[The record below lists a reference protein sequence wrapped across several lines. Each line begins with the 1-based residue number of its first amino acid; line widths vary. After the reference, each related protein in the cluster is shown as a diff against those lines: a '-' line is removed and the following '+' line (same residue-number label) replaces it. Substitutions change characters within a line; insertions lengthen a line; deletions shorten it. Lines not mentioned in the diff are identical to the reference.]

1 MSRIIKQITTLSL
14 NIVREN
20 MRNRAFIILFISAL
34 ILFVLSDILG
44 NMTVGDKKRVVQD
57 MGFWLI
63 GTWGLISSIFL
74 GSHVIRQEIAKKTIY
89 IILSRPVSRTTFIFG
104 KFCGIVLVMFILFG
118 LLSSVF
124 IAQMLLSGKTLTFSF
139 LIALFFVFSE
149 WIVLAAFSILFA
161 VFTSPLLHGFIL
173 TAIFFLGH
181 WSKYLYIYSVNT
193 KEIILKKILIL
204 LYYVV
209 PNLEILNYRGPA
221 LYNEIIEPS
230 LMFKSILLSCSWS
243 LTALL
248 GAVLI
253 FGARRL
259 L

>member
-1 MSRIIKQITTLSL
+1 MRRLVKQITTLSF

-44 NMTVGDKKRVVQD
+44 NMTVGDKKRVIQD

-63 GTWGLISSIFL
+63 GTWGLICAIFL

-89 IILSRPVSRTTFIFG
+89 IILSRPVSRTTFIVG
-104 KFCGIVLVMFILFG
+104 KFCGIVLVMLILFG
-118 LLSSVF
+118 FLSSVF
-124 IAQMLLSGKTLTFSF
+124 IAQMLLSGKALTISF
-139 LIALFFVFSE
+139 LIALLFVFLE
-149 WIVLAAFSILFA
+149 WIVLAAFSMFFA
-161 VFTSPLLHGFIL
+161 VFSPPLLHGFVL

-181 WSKYLYIYSVNT
+181 WSKYLYIYSVNS
-193 KEIILKKILIL
+193 KEIILKKTLIF

-209 PNLEILNYRGPA
+209 PNLEALNYRSSA
-221 LYNEIIEPS
+221 LYNEIIEPN
-230 LMFKSILLSCSWS
+230 LMLKSILLSGSWS
-243 LTALL
+243 ITALF
-248 GAVLI
+248 GAILI
-253 FGARRL
+253 FRSRRL